1 MLKATLYTLPSGGK
15 TSIDIKN
22 IEPEDAAFF
31 NDNGFEVS
39 LETLLDGKFVIY
51 STTGIENDDGEEIE
65 KIYIVPEGEECQ
77 VSMKKLRELVEKHLQ
92 S

>member
-1 MLKATLYTLPSGGK
+1 MLSATLYTLPNGAQ
-15 TSIDIKN
+15 TTIDVKH

-39 LETLLDGKFVIY
+39 METLRDGNFVIY
-51 STTGIENDDGEEIE
+51 STTGVEDEDGEEIE
-65 KIYIVPEGEECQ
+65 ELYIVPEGEECQ
-77 VSMKKLRELVEKHLQ
+77 VSMKKLRRLVENHLY

>member
-1 MLKATLYTLPSGGK
+1 MLSATLYTPPNG
-15 TSIDIKN
+15 TQTIIDVKH

-39 LETLLDGKFVIY
+39 METLRDGNYVLY
-51 STTGIENDDGEEIE
+51 STTGVQDEDGEEIE
-65 KIYIVPEGEECQ
+65 EIYIVPDGENCR
-77 VSMKKLRELVEKHLQ
+77 VSMKKLRGLVEKHLH

>member
-1 MLKATLYTLPSGGK
+1 MLKATLYTLPNGAQSE
-15 TSIDIKN
+15 INVQN

-39 LETLLDGKFVIY
+39 METLRDGKFVLY
-51 STTGIENDDGEEIE
+51 STTGVEDEDGEEIE
-65 KIYIVPEGEECQ
+65 EIYIVPDGEECQ